1 MNHQL
6 SAISYQLNTINPQ
19 LPKFLHRFFWEY
31 DPEKI
36 EKDKHADL
44 IKSRIMERGSWQAMV
59 WLKSAYSDAELM
71 DFLCRKGKKIL
82 PLRELNYWA
91 MVSGVSDEMRK
102 KWLKDA
108 MKEKNIWKER
118 NAH

>member
-1 MNHQL
+1 M
-6 SAISYQLNTINPQ
+6 SAQ
-19 LPKFLHRFFWEY
+19 LPTFLHRFFWEY

-36 EKDKHADL
+36 ERNKHADL

-59 WLKSAYSDAELM
+59 WLKSAYSDEELM
-71 DFLCRKGKKIL
+71 DFLCRKGNRIL

-102 KWLKDA
+102 RWLKDA
-108 MKEKNIWKER
+108 TKGKNIWKER
-118 NAH
+118 SAR